1 EVGTAALDADR
12 FEMALENL
20 SRAIETI
27 PQEPAAWA
35 NRGLLYLRN
44 NRLAEAA
51 ADLKKARE
59 LARDRPE
66 IETLL
71 GPLADNRG
79 ALDDPV
85 GHLRKA
91 VERKPQDLAVRYSLT
106 KLVEKAADADAD
118 AEYQKLM
125 EEILRLQPNNLKVLI
140 DRGKIAAQRRDAQG
154 LKDTLAQC

>member
-1 EVGTAALDADR
+1 
-12 FEMALENL
+12 
-20 SRAIETI
+20 
-27 PQEPAAWA
+27 
-35 NRGLLYLRN
+35 YLRN

-71 GPLADNRG
+71 GLLAEKRG
-79 ALDDPV
+79 AFDDAV

-91 VERKPQDLAVRYSLT
+91 GERKPQDLAVRYSLA
-106 KLVEKAADADAD
+106 KLVEKAAEPTARAG
-118 AEYQKLM
+118 YQKLM

-154 LKDTLAQC
+154 LKDTLAQCQRLAPEWNENTRKQLAVVEAEAAKPLPGEVAFEL